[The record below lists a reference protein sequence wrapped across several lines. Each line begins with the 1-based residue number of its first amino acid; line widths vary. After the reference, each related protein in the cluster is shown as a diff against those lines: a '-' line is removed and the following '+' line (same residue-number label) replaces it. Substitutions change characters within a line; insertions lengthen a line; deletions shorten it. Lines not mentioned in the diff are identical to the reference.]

1 MTTRI
6 TRRSALAALAAT
18 AIGTQ
23 AGRAAAQ
30 GAGQAVLYTS
40 NPAQALEIVAD
51 VAARQ
56 MAGVKVS
63 TVTGG
68 SGQLLRRMEAE
79 ATRPQADVF
88 WTSSANT
95 LGQFKQLFEP
105 YKPAGLSAIPAA
117 LHHPQDLWIAA
128 NLHICVLMVNTAQ
141 LGGLPAP
148 RTYADILHPRF
159 KGKLIIADPANS
171 STAYTILW
179 GFERMMGADGLKALA
194 QNIRVTASAPTV
206 FRSVGQGE
214 FPVGLTFES
223 NAYTY
228 VAGGQKEI
236 ALVYPEDGTF
246 TTTEFYSLAKGAP
259 NPAAARRL
267 CDLFA
272 SREMQTALLEGAFRR
287 PSRSDIEVGKF
298 VQLPEMSKIKVF
310 PTDEDDAANQRTAFL
325 ARWAA
330 LVAAAN

>member
-1 MTTRI
+1 MTRVT
-6 TRRSALAALAAT
+6 TRRSLLAGLAAGAA
-18 AIGTQ
+18 AQ
-23 AGRAAAQ
+23 NAFAQ

-40 NPAQALEIVAD
+40 NPAQAVETVMD
-51 VAARQ
+51 VAAKE
-56 MAGVKVS
+56 MAGVRIS

-79 ATRPQADVF
+79 AARPQADVF

-95 LGQFKQLFEP
+95 LGQFKALFEP
-105 YKPAGLSAIPAA
+105 YKPAGIDAIP
-117 LHHPQDLWIAA
+117 HQYRHPHDLWTAA
-128 NLHICVLMVNTAQ
+128 NLHICVLMVNRAQ

-148 RTYADILHPRF
+148 RSYADILHPRF

-179 GFERMMGADGLKALA
+179 GIERLLGADGLRALA

-228 VAGGQKEI
+228 VAGGQTEI

-246 TTTEFYSLAKGAP
+246 TTTEFYTLVKGAP
-259 NPAAARRL
+259 NAAAARRL

-272 SREMQTALLEGAFRR
+272 SKALQTALLETAFRR
-287 PSRSDIEVGKF
+287 PSRSDIEVGTYVK
-298 VQLPEMSKIKVF
+298 LPEMAKVKVF
-310 PTDEDDAANQRTAFL
+310 ATDEDDAAAQRTAFL